1 MSSTLKAAIIAVI
14 GVSAGL
20 VAKVLRHALG
30 ARPEEAP
37 GPGRAPS
44 DSRGARADGEGV
56 RAGGGGAGKS
66 DSSSTRAQLYEE
78 ARRRGVRGRS
88 KMTKAEL
95 QAALAKGGWR

>member
-44 DSRGARADGEGV
+44 DSRGAREDEGV